1 MSLANSFDE
10 FKREIELIIKQNPLE
25 CELYSII
32 ASIIRERDNNKN
44 ISLRD
49 VSNIKSTYNN
59 QNQQD
64 RMYRINDNKFRASD
78 FLIIDPDYCYS
89 ASSKDKILGSI
100 EVKSIY
106 LNLDSE
112 ITNNED
118 QFYGQLKSYK
128 RLIYTN
134 GLVWRLYEYDSDS
147 RKEKLLWEIEL
158 GEYILCNKNSDRISC
173 NDKVNWA
180 NVEEWYKLLTNLEEI
195 NWKKTMFK

>member
-32 ASIIRERDNNKN
+32 ASIIRERDNSKN

-134 GLVWRLYEYDSDS
+134 GLVWCLYEYDSDS

>member
-32 ASIIRERDNNKN
+32 ASIIRERDNSKN

-106 LNLDSE
+106 LPVS
-112 ITNNED
+112 
-118 QFYGQLKSYK
+118 
-128 RLIYTN
+128 
-134 GLVWRLYEYDSDS
+134 
-147 RKEKLLWEIEL
+147 LL
-158 GEYILCNKNSDRISC
+158 
-173 NDKVNWA
+173 
-180 NVEEWYKLLTNLEEI
+180 
-195 NWKKTMFK
+195 

>member
-32 ASIIRERDNNKN
+32 ASIIRERDNSKN
-44 ISLRD
+44 ISLRY

-134 GLVWRLYEYDSDS
+134 GLVWCLYEYDSDS

>member
-32 ASIIRERDNNKN
+32 ASIIRERDNSKN

-147 RKEKLLWEIEL
+147 RK
-158 GEYILCNKNSDRISC
+158 
-173 NDKVNWA
+173 DKQYSSIIVGKC
-180 NVEEWYKLLTNLEEI
+180 Y
-195 NWKKTMFK
+195 